1 MIKKNHFTCLVL
13 VLIAMLYSPHL
24 LAEECTIDSNFVDR
38 GEKKEFIICGE
49 NIPSNY
55 ILTGLSDAHIT
66 VEYDMYLSTCAVGSK
81 FPGIYLVLRAEED
94 ATTATLT
101 ILNADTQEPVCEGWT
116 IEVPDRVL
124 IQEASL
130 KGLSYPGPLKL
141 PYIGLKIKST
151 SGIDISQAC
160 EEGLS
165 FPDSKGPSLSLVS
178 LEDLIKTILDIE
190 SSEATDQQLICC
202 RESSIEAL
210 VRVQGQQRYLA
221 KIIIPKVILEGGVE
235 KEGVTY
241 AALPPPPWI
250 SDMKDRDAKYIDVNG
265 IRTRYFERGRG
276 PNLVLVHGGQA
287 GGTSNAQGWSPN
299 FKYLSKY
306 FHVYA
311 LDRIGQGYTENP
323 KTEEDWEYYYSLV
336 VDHVYEFIKAVGI
349 KKTHIIGQSQGG
361 WPVTRIALDH
371 PEMVLSVV
379 NMDSG
384 MAPDEYLIDTIPWMF
399 YMAAFV
405 IPTKGNPTPESL
417 QKESEL
423 WSYSLNNITEEGIQR
438 SYEITQLP
446 KTIEARKKMEEHELN
461 PAHPSWIA
469 LKEQAMQEIEEG
481 KLNVP
486 SLVIWGHDDPAM
498 PYEAGVALYEHIT
511 SSSDIPGSQL
521 VVFEECGHSPYV
533 EYPELF
539 NRIIRSFCGSFSIP
553 PVD

>member
-1 MIKKNHFTCLVL
+1 MIKKNFFTCLVL
-13 VLIAMLYSPHL
+13 ILTTMLYSPQL
-24 LAEECTIDSNFVDR
+24 FAEDCTIDSNFMDR

-81 FPGIYLVLRAEED
+81 FPGIYLALSAEEN
-94 ATTATLT
+94 ATTASLH
-101 ILNADTQEPVCEGWT
+101 ILNAETQEPVCEGLT
-116 IEVPDRVL
+116 IEVPDRVY
-124 IQEASL
+124 IPEASL
-130 KGLSYPGPLKL
+130 IGISYPNPLYL
-141 PYIGLKIKST
+141 PYIMLLIKSAN
-151 SGIDISQAC
+151 GIDLSQAG

-165 FPDSKGPSLSLVS
+165 FPEGKWPSLSLTS
-178 LEDLIKTILDIE
+178 LEDMLGTILGGI
-190 SSEATDQQLICC
+190 SSDAVNQPFIFGGQSFIW
-202 RESSIEAL
+202 AL
-210 VRVQGQQRYLA
+210 VRVQGQQRYPA
-221 KIIIPKVILEGGVE
+221 KIIISKVLLEGGIE

-250 SDMKDRDAKYIDVNG
+250 SDMKDSDAKYVDVNG
-265 IRTRYFERGRG
+265 IRTRYFERGSG
-276 PNLVLVHGGQA
+276 PALVLVHGGQA
-287 GGTSNAQGWSPN
+287 GGTSNAQGWAPN

-311 LDRIGQGYTENP
+311 LDRIGQGYTEKPRTN
-323 KTEEDWEYYYSLV
+323 EDWENYYSLV
-336 VDHVYEFIKAVGI
+336 VDHVYGFMKAVGI
-349 KKTHIIGQSQGG
+349 KKAHIIGQSQGG

-384 MAPDEYLIDTIPWMF
+384 MAPDEYLIDTIAWML

-446 KTIEARKKMEEHELN
+446 KTIEAKEKMEELSLN

-481 KLNVP
+481 KLKVP

-498 PYEAGVALYEHIT
+498 PYESGVALYELIT
-511 SSSDIPGSQL
+511 SNSDVHGSQL
-521 VVFEECGHSPYV
+521 VVFDECGHSPYV

-539 NRIIRSFCGSFSIP
+539 NRVIRSFCGSFSIP
-553 PVD
+553 PVE